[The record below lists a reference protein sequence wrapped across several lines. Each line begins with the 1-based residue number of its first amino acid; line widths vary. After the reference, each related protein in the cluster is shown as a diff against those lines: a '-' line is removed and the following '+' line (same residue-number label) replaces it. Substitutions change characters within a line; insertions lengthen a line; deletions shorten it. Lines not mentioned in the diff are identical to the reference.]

1 MIEIFQGRIGGGKTY
16 NAVLRM
22 ARHMSK
28 GGHVFT
34 NIEVNWDGFVI
45 LCEKSF
51 GFTPKSEQF
60 HILTTEEIPSVHKF
74 IGSGSSDCPAL
85 VVVDEAQLFYNSRD
99 WQKQD
104 RGLLTFLTQSR
115 KVSVDMIFIT
125 QAATNI
131 DKQFRV
137 LCQYVWAF
145 KDMKRFLDW
154 LPFDFI
160 MCLQF
165 DIDARTLLKWYLI
178 RKSKLVFNAYNT
190 NALLKPIDFGGES
203 LRSVA
208 VERVTRWKKRKP
220 SPQLMDVQ
228 EKVIPWPFA
237 MPIICFVLL
246 LAKGVLCLSGFSF

>member
-22 ARHMSK
+22 AGHMRK

-34 NIEVNWDGFVI
+34 NIEVNWEGFKI

-51 GFTPKSEQF
+51 GFIAQDEQF
-60 HILTTEEIPSVHKF
+60 HVLTTEQIPSVHKH
-74 IGSGSSDCPAL
+74 IASGSQGCAAL

-104 RGLLTFLTQSR
+104 KGLLTFLTQSR
-115 KVSVDMIFIT
+115 KVCVDMIFIT

-145 KDMKRFLDW
+145 KDMKRFIDF
-154 LPFDFI
+154 LPFDLI

-165 DIDARTLLKWYLI
+165 DIDGRTLLKWYFI

-190 NALLKPIDFGGES
+190 NALLKPIDFGGET
-203 LRSVA
+203 LRAVA
-208 VERVTRWKKRKP
+208 VERVKMFRKKPKMETPLVESR
-220 SPQLMDVQ
+220 
-228 EKVIPWPFA
+228 IPWAYAVPV
-237 MPIICFVLL
+237 ILL
-246 LAKGVLCLSGFSF
+246 TLLTAKIVLCLNGFSF